1 MYEIVKY
8 TSALGEL
15 LLALDRD
22 GGLTHA
28 VFGPDVDNRPTAR
41 AVQNQGASRRLPSRA
56 AAHVIDTFDRYFDDP
71 STSLDVPLA
80 LEGTDFQRTVWAALR
95 EIPVGE
101 TRTYSQLAREVGS
114 PKAIR
119 ATGHANGSNP
129 VSIIVPCHRLVGAD
143 GALRGYA
150 GGLDKKRWLLDHEIR
165 VVGAD
170 GPAPPSGC

>member
-1 MYEIVKY
+1 MAGAMGVLAPHLAAGHAEDHEI
-8 TSALGEL
+8 ALRNEGNL
-15 LLALDRD
+15 LLELPDRE
-22 GGLTHA
+22 
-28 VFGPDVDNRPTAR
+28 
-41 AVQNQGASRRLPSRA
+41 A
-56 AAHVIDTFDRYFDDP
+56 AAHVLDTFDRYFDDP